1 MVDCCGFWAR
11 HRMQRNHVSPSALL
25 SLELTP
31 LTEETGSIALTE
43 VQEGES
49 SRNDANPAQ
58 GLPPGQNGRPHSKRS
73 LRASIWLKLTLF
85 IGTLVGYYF
94 SSTYCVSALWIAFI
108 RNSKISCSARVR
120 WMEIAFFCSIEGK
133 RQWFGWITWMLEEN
147 WEIFMSFFLVAGGC
161 ILFRVGFSGK
171 ERSLG
176 LGLSMSLMIMG
187 PLLQYS

>member
-1 MVDCCGFWAR
+1 M
-11 HRMQRNHVSPSALL
+11 SPSALL

-73 LRASIWLKLTLF
+73 LRASIWVKLTLI

-94 SSTYCVSALWIAFI
+94 SSTYCVSAL
-108 RNSKISCSARVR
+108 
-120 WMEIAFFCSIEGK
+120 
-133 RQWFGWITWMLEEN
+133 
-147 WEIFMSFFLVAGGC
+147 
-161 ILFRVGFSGK
+161 
-171 ERSLG
+171 
-176 LGLSMSLMIMG
+176 
-187 PLLQYS
+187 